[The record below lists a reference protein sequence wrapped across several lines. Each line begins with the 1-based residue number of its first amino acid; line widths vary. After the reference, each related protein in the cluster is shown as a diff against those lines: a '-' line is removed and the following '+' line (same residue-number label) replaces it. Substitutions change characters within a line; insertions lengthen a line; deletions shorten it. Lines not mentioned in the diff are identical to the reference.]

1 MAEKRRDSKGRIL
14 RTGESQRKD
23 GRYAYKYTDSTGKP
37 QFVYAWKLVAT
48 DKTPAGKR
56 DDISLR
62 EKEKEINQDIADGI
76 DTVGKKMTV
85 CQLYA
90 KQNSQRM
97 DVKRGTKKQ
106 REYLMGLLRDDPLG
120 GKSIDAVKP
129 SDAKEWAIRM
139 REKGFSFQ
147 SISNYKR
154 SLRAAFFIAIEDD
167 CVRKNP
173 FSFALNKVLEDDRGE
188 KTVLTPEQEVSLID
202 FAQNDPVYQKY
213 ADELIILLGTGLR
226 ISEFC
231 GLTTNLDFRNRLIR
245 VDHQLLRDSENGYY
259 IETPKTKNGYRE
271 IPMSEPVYRALKRV
285 VKNRGKKA
293 TIMVDGYTDF
303 LFLNQDGLPKVRMNY
318 NNMVRGLVKKYNKKH
333 KEPLSNI
340 TPHSLRHS
348 CASLLLANGVP
359 LKHIQEWLGHSDF
372 TTTADIYAHLDYR
385 SKITLAQGMETGL
398 ALPESGNFG
407 SKWSNM
413 T

>member
-1 MAEKRRDSKGRIL
+1 MKNYRKSDYALNKFSEGIVYQFSDRTLEISLEDFLRDNPGKTEADFMALKAVSDEIYLEQARLETAQGNKTFSMTGLEDATAHPAPSLDDSYII
-14 RTGESQRKD
+14 
-23 GRYAYKYTDSTGKP
+23 
-37 QFVYAWKLVAT
+37 YAWKLVAT

-62 EKEKEINQDIADGI
+62 EKEKEINRDIADGI

-90 KQNSQRM
+90 KQNSQRA

-245 VDHQLLRDSENGYY
+245 VDHQLLRDSKESGRPLLLLPYYVSAQSHAGIRRDMRITLPNGKWRKRLK
-259 IETPKTKNGYRE
+259 IK
-271 IPMSEPVYRALKRV
+271 ALPPF
-285 VKNRGKKA
+285 A
-293 TIMVDGYTDF
+293 E
-303 LFLNQDGLPKVRMNY
+303 LHKVR
-318 NNMVRGLVKKYNKKH
+318 
-333 KEPLSNI
+333 
-340 TPHSLRHS
+340 
-348 CASLLLANGVP
+348 A
-359 LKHIQEWLGHSDF
+359 
-372 TTTADIYAHLDYR
+372 
-385 SKITLAQGMETGL
+385 
-398 ALPESGNFG
+398 GNCKMFP
-407 SKWSNM
+407 
-413 T
+413 

>member
-1 MAEKRRDSKGRIL
+1 M
-14 RTGESQRKD
+14 
-23 GRYAYKYTDSTGKP
+23 
-37 QFVYAWKLVAT
+37 
-48 DKTPAGKR
+48 
-56 DDISLR
+56 
-62 EKEKEINQDIADGI
+62 
-76 DTVGKKMTV
+76 
-85 CQLYA
+85 
-90 KQNSQRM
+90 
-97 DVKRGTKKQ
+97 
-106 REYLMGLLRDDPLG
+106 
-120 GKSIDAVKP
+120 
-129 SDAKEWAIRM
+129 
-139 REKGFSFQ
+139 
-147 SISNYKR
+147 
-154 SLRAAFFIAIEDD
+154 
-167 CVRKNP
+167 
-173 FSFALNKVLEDDRGE
+173 
-188 KTVLTPEQEVSLID
+188 
-202 FAQNDPVYQKY
+202 
-213 ADELIILLGTGLR
+213 
-226 ISEFC
+226 
-231 GLTTNLDFRNRLIR
+231 
-245 VDHQLLRDSENGYY
+245 RDSENGYY
-259 IETPKTKNGYRE
+259 IETPKTKSGYRE
-271 IPMSEPVYRALKRV
+271 IPMSELVYRALKRV

-359 LKHIQEWLGHSDF
+359 LKHIQEWLGHSGF

>member
-56 DDISLR
+56 DDVSLR
-62 EKEKEINQDIADGI
+62 EKEKEINRDIADGI

-90 KQNSQRM
+90 KQNSQRV

-106 REYLMGLLRDDPLG
+106 REYLMGLLRDDPIG

-139 REKGFSFQ
+139 REKGFSYQ

-173 FSFALNKVLEDDRGE
+173 FSFALNKVLDDDRGE
-188 KTVLTPEQEVSLID
+188 KTVLTPEQETSLID
-202 FAQNDPVYQKY
+202 FMQNDPVYQKY
-213 ADELIILLGTGLR
+213 ADEIIILLGTGLR

-231 GLTTNLDFRNRLIR
+231 GLTTNLDFKNRLIR

-259 IETPKTKNGYRE
+259 IETPKTKSGYRE

-293 TIMVDGYTDF
+293 TITVDGYTNF
-303 LFLNQDGLPKVRMNY
+303 LFLKKDGTPRVGANY
-318 NNMVRGLVKKYNKKH
+318 NAMIK
-333 KEPLSNI
+333 
-340 TPHSLRHS
+340 
-348 CASLLLANGVP
+348 
-359 LKHIQEWLGHSDF
+359 
-372 TTTADIYAHLDYR
+372 
-385 SKITLAQGMETGL
+385 GL
-398 ALPESGNFG
+398 ACYDDEINRLATVKERQSDG
-407 SKWSNM
+407 SMKVVVDEDM
-413 T
+413 RQQLILKLLEAIPQFPIEGK

>member
-1 MAEKRRDSKGRIL
+1 MEPTK
-14 RTGESQRKD
+14 
-23 GRYAYKYTDSTGKP
+23 KYTVITGASSGIGRETAKAFADRGKNLIVAARRTENLEALKREILEQHP
-37 QFVYAWKLVAT
+37 TLDVVIRTVDLSVLENVYQFY
-48 DKTPAGKR
+48 
-56 DDISLR
+56 S
-62 EKEKEINQDIADGI
+62 
-76 DTVGKKMTV
+76 
-85 CQLYA
+85 
-90 KQNSQRM
+90 
-97 DVKRGTKKQ
+97 
-106 REYLMGLLRDDPLG
+106 
-120 GKSIDAVKP
+120 
-129 SDAKEWAIRM
+129 KEWAIRM

-231 GLTTNLDFRNRLIR
+231 GLTTNLDFKNRLIR
-245 VDHQLLRDSENGYY
+245 VDHQLLRDSKNGYY

-293 TIMVDGYTDF
+293 TITVDGYTNF
-303 LFLNQDGLPKVRMNY
+303 LFLKKDGTPRVGANY
-318 NNMVRGLVKKYNKKH
+318 NAMIK
-333 KEPLSNI
+333 
-340 TPHSLRHS
+340 
-348 CASLLLANGVP
+348 
-359 LKHIQEWLGHSDF
+359 
-372 TTTADIYAHLDYR
+372 
-385 SKITLAQGMETGL
+385 GL
-398 ALPESGNFG
+398 ACYDDEINRLATVKERQSDG
-407 SKWSNM
+407 SMKVVVDEDM
-413 T
+413 RQQLILKLLEAIPQFPIEGK

>member
-1 MAEKRRDSKGRIL
+1 M
-14 RTGESQRKD
+14 RT
-23 GRYAYKYTDSTGKP
+23 A
-37 QFVYAWKLVAT
+37 
-48 DKTPAGKR
+48 
-56 DDISLR
+56 
-62 EKEKEINQDIADGI
+62 

-90 KQNSQRM
+90 KQNSQRA

-245 VDHQLLRDSENGYY
+245 VDHQLLRDSKNGYY
-259 IETPKTKNGYRE
+259 IETPKTKSGYRE

-285 VKNRGKKA
+285 LKNRGKKT
-293 TIMVDGYTDF
+293 TITVDGYTNF
-303 LFLNQDGLPKVRMNY
+303 LFLTCDGMPKVGLNY
-318 NNMVRGLVKKYNKKH
+318 NGMLKNLVKKYNKHH
-333 KEPLSNI
+333 KEQLPNI
-340 TPHSLRHS
+340 TPHSLRHTF
-348 CASLLLANGVP
+348 CTRMANAGMNP
-359 LKHIQEWLGHSDF
+359 KALQYIMGHANI
-372 TTTADIYAHLDYR
+372 TMTLDYYTHVDACSVKAEMER
-385 SKITLAQGMETGL
+385 LA
-398 ALPESGNFG
+398 A
-407 SKWSNM
+407 
-413 T
+413 